1 MLNHTYTSVK
11 NANLVDCGKKQH
23 ISSQPISLLKDNFL
37 GEFRTDLEKKKVLA
51 NLGIATELSLEWQ
64 YIKGDIGGNQA
75 LMQELDSRTTY
86 ITQIG
91 EFKDK
96 VISIIEGIQYLETI
110 IKGEQE
116 GEDKQNERLTE
127 LENKFKQLAD
137 GLDSI
142 NKQLKDSIE
151 IDIETLKQDL
161 EEISKQ
167 IANINDLIQI
177 SSKANNALVLI
188 PEDSDQLVEGETSGL
203 YVPNL
208 EPRVEASEKRFEPIE
223 TNIESIQ
230 SEIESVKNNYVTKE
244 SLGGEGDF
252 NFVKQ
257 TEYDSYINQTN
268 TTIGDI
274 QTELN
279 KTVKTGEDGH
289 VDTLYVNKISK
300 NNDEGHIQIE
310 DSFEVTKGIPLDIRA
325 VVETLEDLLA
335 LPVNKCYSGMGVIV
349 NSLSALYILRK
360 PEREVIFNQ
369 EYISNIY
376 NWKCPEDLVTVALT
390 KDEYDA
396 LEEINPNVFYY
407 IYEEE
412 ITFTQEPKRENYSTE
427 EEFLIAW
434 EEWKNSFKV
443 LSQEYMSASWGIDIE
458 NKLSTKA
465 SADDIDNKIKKITD
479 EINNIKG
486 NGDGPSIESLGN
498 SITDLQNTSDA
509 IISRLDN
516 IITINDEGIESGRL
530 VTVES
535 ELLQVK
541 DDLNNYVSKDD
552 LQDASQEFIF
562 VKTSDYETDKSN
574 FLETLSTSIESKEIT
589 TNSLVSDSINT
600 SNILLNESNITTDAD
615 RIIVNDDK
623 LVAYT
628 SDLIKVEV
636 IPQETYDVLEQEN
649 KINEDTY
656 YYTYGDNDILATK
669 SDLQKAIDRIV
680 ILEDKVAKLEAQIKT
695 LLPQE

>member
-23 ISSQPISLLKDNFL
+23 ISSQPTSLLKDNFL

-51 NLGIATELSLEWQ
+51 NLGIATDLSLEWQ

-75 LMQELDSRTTY
+75 LADAFKY
-86 ITQIG
+86 ISKIDNI
-91 EFKDK
+91 KK
-96 VISIIEGIQYLETI
+96 SLSEGINYLEEI
-110 IKGEQE
+110 IGGEQE
-116 GEDKQNERLTE
+116 GEIEQNNRLTE
-127 LENKFKQLAD
+127 LEENARELHESLSEIQEYLD
-137 GLDSI
+137 GTLKLTLSDYESRLD
-142 NKQLKDSIE
+142 D
-151 IDIETLKQDL
+151 IDIK
-161 EEISKQ
+161 
-167 IANINDLIQI
+167 IANINDLIKI
-177 SSKANNALVLI
+177 SSKSDNALVLI
-188 PEDSDQLVEGETSGL
+188 PEDSDQLAEGETPGL

-208 EPRVEASEKRFEPIE
+208 EPRVEASEKRFKPIE

-257 TEYDSYINQTN
+257 TEYDSYVNQTN

-335 LPVNKCYSGMGVIV
+335 LPVNKCYPGMGVIV

-369 EYISNIY
+369 EYVSNIY
-376 NWKCPEDLVTVALT
+376 SWKCPEDLVTVALT
-390 KDEYDA
+390 KNEYDA
-396 LEEINPNVFYY
+396 LEKEEINPNVFYY

-427 EEFLIAW
+427 EEFLTAW

-443 LSQEYMSASWGIDIE
+443 LSQEYMSASWGVDIE

-465 SADDIDNKIKKITD
+465 SADDVDNKIKKITD

-516 IITINDEGIESGRL
+516 IIATNDEGVESGRL

-535 ELLQVK
+535 ELSQVK

-589 TNSLVSDSINT
+589 TNSLVSDSIDT

-636 IPQETYDVLEQEN
+636 ISQETYDVLEQEN